1 MTKAEA
7 IAGLRFFRAA
17 RRVWEASA
25 ACGGRG
31 SLDLVAITL
40 QKVCKSF
47 ALSRVGR
54 AGRLLGRRGGV

>member
-47 ALSRVGR
+47 ALSRV
-54 AGRLLGRRGGV
+54 